1 MREKERRKFLL
12 PLNIQLFAD
21 GDGDGGDG
29 GSPKTYSEEE
39 YKKVQDE
46 LAKMKASFDKTSSEL
61 AAEKKKAKEKL
72 SEEEKKRLEGEE
84 KEKQFAE
91 MQKELKQMKLSK
103 NLSKVFTDEGECEAI
118 AKAFMDDDIDKVIEL
133 IGKSHENFKKKVEEE
148 AKSKFSKSAKVP
160 GAADHNGDGDDS
172 KIAELAKKKSTKVET
187 NDDKWNKFKNR

>member
-1 MREKERRKFLL
+1 MREKMRKKLWL
-12 PLNIQLFAD
+12 PLNIQLFAEED
-21 GDGDGGDG
+21 GKGGAET
-29 GSPKTYSEEE
+29 PKTYSEEE

-103 NLSKVFTDEGECEAI
+103 NLSKVFTNEEECEGI
-118 AKAFMDDDIDKVIEL
+118 AKAFMDDDIDKVIDL
-133 IGKSHENFKKKVEEE
+133 IGKSQENFKKQVEEE

-160 GAADHNGDGDDS
+160 GAADGGQGGDDS
-172 KIAELAKKKSTKVET
+172 KFAELAKKKSTKVESKT
-187 NDDKWNKFKNR
+187 DAWDKFKNR